1 MFRVNLKVATV
12 KTRKKNLKRNWH
24 GICEPTIIFHVLG
37 KIFVEI
43 GTVSAAKI
51 VKGYEDNFGAA
62 ELPILPPPPPPQLLA
77 NKLSADS
84 RSTAVSTC
92 FFFFFCLV
100 EAVYIARERFD
111 SRGRRRRGWGGSG
124 TVLTALGDCQPP
136 PFQGVLRAIEVGVI
150 NPKRF
155 STIASDTY
163 CTMLFANPIDLY
175 ICRALACNTLSCPV
189 CCLSRANERV
199 FSSFDGALSK
209 SL

>member
-92 FFFFFCLV
+92 FFFFSVWSRRYILHGSALIAVGGVDGDGGEAGRSLPHLV
-100 EAVYIARERFD
+100 
-111 SRGRRRRGWGGSG
+111 
-124 TVLTALGDCQPP
+124 
-136 PFQGVLRAIEVGVI
+136 
-150 NPKRF
+150 
-155 STIASDTY
+155 IASRH
-163 CTMLFANPIDLY
+163 PSK
-175 ICRALACNTLSCPV
+175 ACYV
-189 CCLSRANERV
+189 R
-199 FSSFDGALSK
+199 
-209 SL
+209 